1 MGEKFPRWNLPEVDF
16 VETDAE
22 KIKSALINDF
32 ERISGRTLAVGD
44 PVRLFIL
51 AVAAEII
58 RLRVAV
64 NLAAQQNL
72 LSYARGRN
80 LDAQGVLLDTHRL
93 PEAHAVTTIRFTL
106 AQALGSVY
114 TIPAGTEV
122 TNGTVTFATSETLD
136 IPIGEITGDV
146 SAVCTAAG
154 KAANGYVPGQI
165 STIVKPLV
173 FVQGAENITATIGGA
188 DEETDADYADRIRMA
203 PNSFSVAGPEKAYV
217 YHARSVSTSIV
228 DVSVESP
235 TPGVVKVYPLLRGG
249 VIPSSEILEQVNAR
263 LNADDVRPLTD
274 FVQTLAPSAVPTDV
288 EVHYW
293 IDRADQGRSTQIQQA
308 VAQAVENYR
317 LWQQSAIG
325 RDITPDRLIEMV
337 MSAGAARV
345 DHSRLKPSAFATLTN
360 SQVAQ
365 CRPAVVVYE
374 GVKDE

>member
-188 DEETDADYADRIRMA
+188 DEETDADYADRIR
-203 PNSFSVAGPEKAYV
+203 S
-217 YHARSVSTSIV
+217 RSQVLKKPTSITLDRCRPRLSTSL
-228 DVSVESP
+228 SSP
-235 TPGVVKVYPLLRGG
+235 RLRASSRS
-249 VIPSSEILEQVNAR
+249 IPSC
-263 LNADDVRPLTD
+263 
-274 FVQTLAPSAVPTDV
+274 
-288 EVHYW
+288 
-293 IDRADQGRSTQIQQA
+293 
-308 VAQAVENYR
+308 
-317 LWQQSAIG
+317 
-325 RDITPDRLIEMV
+325 
-337 MSAGAARV
+337 AA
-345 DHSRLKPSAFATLTN
+345 A
-360 SQVAQ
+360 
-365 CRPAVVVYE
+365 
-374 GVKDE
+374 